1 MSNNRTFFKNVRE
14 GQMSLGDIFSEVF
27 DRHTPEQTARVF
39 IAGTELTTPKE
50 AEMLAGWQK
59 PFLFSRFFTFTS
71 LVLVLFYILAIQ
83 FDHGTGKVLL
93 LILLPLLVPVSVLL
107 LTWEMNVPRDISL
120 MEVIKMVA
128 LGGALSM
135 IANFVL
141 QIAGV
146 NPSVTWFGLVEEPA
160 KLIIIILMLKQK
172 NRRYI
177 LDGVLIGM
185 AVGTGFAIVETLDY
199 VWGAFTLG
207 ATASALDLMITAL
220 QQPGATLGG
229 VVEAFVANLDALEY
243 LAMEA
248 GFQEGM
254 HVALIRSINGIS
266 GHGLY
271 SALYGGGLL
280 MAKGSEEF
288 QIGHLFSIDHLKYMA
303 AAVLLHAMNNS
314 GVTFGLPVFWEGRIS
329 TVLLLNTAV
338 GVVLFLGLLRTGVNQ
353 IVKITT
359 AKNGG
364 RVTMAVNRG
373 PAPMPGPAPSPA
385 PAIAAHG
392 EARLEC
398 IAGPSVGQVYRC
410 TSGSSLTLGR
420 TAGRCDVALPS
431 CESVSSAHCRITVNG
446 SRVTVTDLNST
457 NGTYMNN
464 QRLAPMQNMPVMD
477 GSVIYLGNKTC
488 AFRIRIR

>member
-1 MSNNRTFFKNVRE
+1 MSNNRTFFKNVKE
-14 GQMSLGDIFSEVF
+14 GQMSLGDIFSDVF

-39 IAGTELTTPKE
+39 IAGTELTTPRE
-50 AEMLAGWQK
+50 DEMLAGWQK
-59 PFLFSRFFTFTS
+59 PFLFARFFGFTTI
-71 LVLVLFYILAIQ
+71 LLLLFYVLAIQ
-83 FDHGTGKVLL
+83 FDHATGKVLM

-120 MEVIKMVA
+120 MEVFKMVA
-128 LGGALSM
+128 LGGVLSM

-141 QIAGV
+141 QIMGV
-146 NPSVTWFGLVEEPA
+146 NPSTTWFGLVEEPA

-172 NRRYI
+172 NHKYI

-185 AVGTGFAIVETLDY
+185 AVGTGFAIVETLEY
-199 VWGAFTLG
+199 VWSAFTLG
-207 ATASALDLMITAL
+207 AAASALNLML
-220 QQPGATLGG
+220 EVLNEPGVTLG
-229 VVEAFVANLDALEY
+229 AAIQALNDNLGIVEY
-243 LAMEA
+243 LSMEA
-248 GFQEGM
+248 GFQNGM
-254 HVALIRSINGIS
+254 YVAVARSINAIS

-271 SALYGGGLL
+271 SALYGGGLV

-288 QIGHLFSIDHLKYMA
+288 EFSDLFSIDHLKYFA

-338 GVVLFLGLLRTGVNQ
+338 GVALFLGLLKTGVNQ

-373 PAPMPGPAPSPA
+373 AAPVPVPGPAIPA
-385 PAIAAHG
+385 SG

-398 IAGPSVGQVYRC
+398 VAGPSVGQVYRC
-410 TSGSSLTLGR
+410 TSGNSLTLGR
-420 TAGRCDVALPS
+420 TAGRCDIALPG
-431 CESVSSAHCRITVNG
+431 CESVSSTHCRITVNG

-464 QRLAPMQNMPVMD
+464 QRLMPGQAMPVMD

-488 AFRIRIR
+488 GFRIRIR